1 MGSRLMMVMKEQDN
15 RSLGDILDEI
25 NHQAKEILNLYQT
38 FLDDYKSKY
47 PNSTNQEEE

>member
-1 MGSRLMMVMKEQDN
+1 MMVMKEQDN

-25 NHQAKEILNLYQT
+25 NHQAKDILNLYQT

>member
-1 MGSRLMMVMKEQDN
+1 MMVMKEQDN

-38 FLDDYKSKY
+38 FLDDYESKY
-47 PNSTNQEEE
+47 PDSTNQEED

>member
-1 MGSRLMMVMKEQDN
+1 MMVMKEQDN